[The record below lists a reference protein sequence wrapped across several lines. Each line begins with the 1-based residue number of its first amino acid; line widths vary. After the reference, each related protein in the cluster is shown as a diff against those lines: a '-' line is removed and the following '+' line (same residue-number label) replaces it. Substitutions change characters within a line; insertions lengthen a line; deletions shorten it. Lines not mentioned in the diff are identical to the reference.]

1 MTPRQVV
8 PLICIMFALCHS
20 TASAQIVGQQQ
31 AELARKA
38 LGADRMERGMVVARV
53 RHMGP
58 DSVSPALRAALIAAL
73 EQQGELFARRLRRE
87 IGEFENMELIAGLAQ
102 LVAGFRDPRAIDAL
116 AGALGASPPAG
127 DALAEFGE
135 RAVPAVLRVLE
146 ATTVAS
152 VGAGALNCLRF
163 MVQGVGGQPLTDV
176 TRERIRQITKERLTT
191 RQKSFRTVWGG
202 IDLAVALEDPE
213 LRRIVQSLASD
224 RDAVRALGVRDT
236 DIEDTQRR
244 AIERLAGVPA
254 RPWHASVE
262 EWAKRWK

>member
-8 PLICIMFALCHS
+8 PLICILFALCSS
-20 TASAQIVGQQQ
+20 TATAQVVGQEQ
-31 AELARKA
+31 AELARK

-58 DSVSPALRAALIAAL
+58 DAVSPELRVALIAAL
-73 EQQGELFARRLRRE
+73 EQEGELSARRLRGE
-87 IGEFENMELIAGLAQ
+87 IGEYENMELIGGLAQ
-102 LVAGFRDPRAIDAL
+102 LVAAFRDPRAIDAL
-116 AGALGASPPAG
+116 AGAMGESPPAR

-146 ATTVAS
+146 ATTVGS